1 MTSGRLTKTK
11 VPTPSHRDICRAT
24 ASIGAHLRC
33 GNWDKANEWSHV
45 LMKYMKDMGLLKEV
59 KE

>member
-1 MTSGRLTKTK
+1 MSGRMTKTK
-11 VPTPSHRDICRAT
+11 VAKPTHRDICRAT